1 MNILY
6 KYCDQLGI
14 VKILGALEL
23 KLPYISEVNDPLECL
38 PFIYCSNNKAAM
50 KAQIL
55 RTFNRNDI
63 SQIVDWE
70 QKIDEVIKT
79 GMLQKKLEDDLREY
93 IYDYI
98 RKGLLLSVS
107 QEARSTVMWAHY
119 ADKHKGATIGIDFD
133 SVFPDTNKV
142 RGILIDPVKY
152 YEQRPQINILPEI
165 SLEEFRKTLFTK
177 SVDWKYEK
185 EFRTVFLDT
194 DLSNLEQQG
203 LACLKDFNGKKTW
216 FLRLNPKSIK
226 EIIFGLYAEKS
237 LKLAISK
244 LIERPE
250 LRHAELY
257 QTSESESYTL
267 NLIKIE
273 K

>member
-119 ADKHKGATIGIDFD
+119 ADKHKGAIIGIDFD
-133 SVFPDTNKV
+133 RIFP
-142 RGILIDPVKY
+142 KY
-152 YEQRPQINILPEI
+152 RIKMNEVTYSKQRPKMDVLDDSEK
-165 SLEEFRKTLFTK
+165 EENFGKTLITK
-177 SVDWKYEK
+177 SDEWTYEK
-185 EFRTVFLDT
+185 EFRVIFGDAYLM
-194 DLSNLEQQG
+194 DLERQG

-216 FLRLNPKSIK
+216 FLRLNPESIK
-226 EIIFGLYAEKS
+226 EIIFGLYTEES
-237 LKLAISK
+237 LKLAIRK
-244 LIERPE
+244 LTEQSE
-250 LRHAELY
+250 LQHIKLY
-257 QTSESESYTL
+257 QAKESETYIL
-267 NLIKIE
+267 NLVEIK
-273 K
+273 